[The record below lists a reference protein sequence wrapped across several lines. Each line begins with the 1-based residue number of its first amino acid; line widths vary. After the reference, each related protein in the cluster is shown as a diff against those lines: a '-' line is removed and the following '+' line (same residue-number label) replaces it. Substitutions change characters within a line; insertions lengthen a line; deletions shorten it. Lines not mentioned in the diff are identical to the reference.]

1 MTDTDTDIE
10 IRVREIIAEQ
20 LGIAEDEISL
30 EASISG
36 DLGADL
42 LDIIEVFLA
51 LEEEFELEIPQDM
64 TDRMKT
70 VGNVVEHLS
79 RISTN

>member
-30 EASISG
+30 EASISTSKYFP
-36 DLGADL
+36 
-42 LDIIEVFLA
+42 ISNLA
-51 LEEEFELEIPQDM
+51 
-64 TDRMKT
+64 
-70 VGNVVEHLS
+70 V
-79 RISTN
+79 